1 MQYDGLDSSRTGIR
15 VRQVS
20 PQTRRVRQMELVILY
35 EDNHVI
41 AVEKPAG
48 MITQRDGT
56 GRTAL
61 IDIVKEYVREKYG
74 KPGEVFL
81 GAAHRLDRIVSGP
94 VLFARTSKAA
104 GRLFDEFKY
113 RRVMKLYAALV
124 HDPSGTM
131 TVPGNDPEWKTLTHH
146 LERRRDTTVI
156 AASAVPRSK
165 EASLSYAPIAVGPHL
180 ALLLVN
186 LHTGRK
192 HQIRAQLA
200 AGGFPITGDFRYG
213 SPEKDDPDSIGL
225 HSCFIRFNHPTL
237 KIPIEIYS
245 GLPVRISSR
254 IKPQRPLI
262 EIMQGVIR
270 A

>member
-1 MQYDGLDSSRTGIR
+1 MRL
-15 VRQVS
+15 
-20 PQTRRVRQMELVILY
+20 EILY

-48 MITQRDGT
+48 MITQRDST

-61 IDIVKEYVREKYG
+61 IDLVKEYVRDKYG

-81 GAAHRLDRIVSGP
+81 GAVHRLDRTVSGP

-124 HDPSGTM
+124 HDPSCSMAASGLH
-131 TVPGNDPEWKTLTHH
+131 PAWRTLTHH
-146 LERRRDTTVI
+146 LERRRDTTII
-156 AASAVPRSK
+156 AATAGPKSK
-165 EASLSYAPIAVGPHL
+165 EASLTYAPIAWKSHL
-180 ALLLVN
+180 ALLLIN

-200 AGGFPITGDFRYG
+200 ASGLPVTGDFRYG
-213 SPEKDDPDSIGL
+213 SPERDTPDAIGL
-225 HSCFIRFNHPTL
+225 HSCFLRFTHPTL
-237 KIPIEIYS
+237 KVPIEIHS
-245 GLPVRISSR
+245 ELPARISSR
-254 IKPQRPLI
+254 VDLPRPLGDI
-262 EIMQGVIR
+262 IR
-270 A
+270 DIIRNDGL

>member
-1 MQYDGLDSSRTGIR
+1 MRL
-15 VRQVS
+15 
-20 PQTRRVRQMELVILY
+20 EILY
-35 EDNHVI
+35 EDNHLI

-48 MITQRDGT
+48 IITQRDST

-61 IDIVKEYVREKYG
+61 IDLVKEYVREKYA

-81 GAAHRLDRIVSGP
+81 GAVHRLDRTVSGP

-124 HDPSGTM
+124 HNPSCLVAASGLHP
-131 TVPGNDPEWKTLTHH
+131 VWRTLTHH
-146 LERRRDTTVI
+146 LERRRDTTII
-156 AASAVPRSK
+156 AAAAGPKSK
-165 EASLSYAPIAVGPHL
+165 EASLEYAPLASTSHL

-200 AGGFPITGDFRYG
+200 ASGLPITGDFRYG
-213 SPEKDDPDSIGL
+213 SPERDSPDAIGL
-225 HSCFIRFNHPTL
+225 HSCFLRFTHPTL
-237 KIPIEIYS
+237 KVPIEIYS
-245 GLPVRISSR
+245 ELPARISSR
-254 IKPQRPLI
+254 IDMPRPLG
-262 EIMQGVIR
+262 EIIR
-270 A
+270 DMVYEVRP